1 MRCRAHPADVEGDG
15 RAHRHGLLEV
25 EQGVGDIEE
34 VPDVDVR
41 RRHPRLTVLQVD
53 RYAVLALVVV
63 GPGPV
68 LALVTRPERYRPEQA
83 ARVRMDPGV
92 EVVNLGGEVF
102 EVEPTSVE
110 VQSNESERPLMDG
123 AILADVDTL
132 HKAHIGVEEE
142 RLDATV
148 WIPCG
153 AFSPHVRD
161 TYKALEIGN

>member
-1 MRCRAHPADVEGDG
+1 MK
-15 RAHRHGLLEV
+15 
-25 EQGVGDIEE
+25 
-34 VPDVDVR
+34 VR
-41 RRHPRLTVLQVD
+41 RRHPRFALFEVN
-53 RYAVLALVVV
+53 RHAVALVIVAVAMTFAVVV
-63 GPGPV
+63 G
-68 LALVTRPERYRPEQA
+68 PERYRPEQA
-83 ARVRMDPGV
+83 AWVGMDPGV

-110 VQSNESERPLMDG
+110 VQSNESERSPVNG

-142 RLDATV
+142 RLDAAV

-161 TYKALEIGN
+161 TDKAFEIGD